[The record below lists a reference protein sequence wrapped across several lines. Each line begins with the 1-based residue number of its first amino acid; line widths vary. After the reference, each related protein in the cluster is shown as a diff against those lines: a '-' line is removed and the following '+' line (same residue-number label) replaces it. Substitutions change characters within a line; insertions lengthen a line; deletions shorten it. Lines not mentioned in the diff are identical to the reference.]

1 MNRLTKELVRGL
13 MEVDDTKVVA
23 LYGGGF
29 KPPIA
34 GHFNVVKQIL
44 KEYPEID
51 ELKIFVGG
59 KSRDGIDQEEALLI
73 WDIYK
78 NYLPNKITIEPVS
91 APIKNI
97 YNYSKENPQE
107 KVYWVLGR
115 REGAEDDQKDIEIRQ
130 TTLLKNP
137 KTYPNLSVKVITT
150 SDEGMR
156 GRNARKAIS
165 NREEFFKFLPT
176 ELEVQDKEKVFDLV
190 SPTLNENITKSQL
203 DSIESYADGLFNKLG
218 IDIDFTKHFF
228 DRLNDIRNKKPI
240 SVAELIG
247 VFKKLYRKHGKP
259 LSRTEDDLEAVVK
272 DFNKNINIPFVID
285 VDQNGID
292 MTAKTIMR
300 KQDFQTSNPIIPL
313 EENTTY
319 ANHIDYKQQIKD
331 FTKHMVT
338 LGLNILPLP
347 KVIFRHNDF
356 SNAKDFFG
364 KTAYYLPETQTIV
377 LYTEGRHPKDVARS
391 YAHEMIHHIQN
402 LEGRIGDVN
411 TTNTT
416 ENPNLNDIERE
427 AYSEGNMLFRNW
439 TDSIDGE
446 ITTDIEE
453 GGSLIPIKI
462 KKPKPDPF
470 GINAYALELAK
481 GLEEAIV
488 NEGKYD
494 SLVTKL
500 ASWTLNSWKMDFLEG
515 YNEGKFEVEVGPG
528 KDFDYPHLDFR
539 YEAEAT
545 FGGIYRDKGSF
556 ARPLVPEVVIKY
568 SLDIEE
574 LPRMWSRIAM
584 DLRNTIRHEI
594 EHLMQSGPNV
604 KKGKEKE
611 KDYTERE
618 EIKSGKKPWWKIW
631 RKKLKNVDYYKLA
644 KEVDANLQGLY
655 LQAKKSRTPLK
666 DVIDNYVKYDL
677 NLSIED
683 QEEVKRIWKERAPK
697 LNIPLEEE
705 YKKENTTQNKLIDAW
720 KKETSS
726 SELKMFC
733 KRDGCGPAALDLKN
747 FAKERGIELKRIE
760 GFFHADK
767 VASEK
772 KDFTNQMKQEFL
784 DQGGDF
790 DDAKEREEWV
800 ANSKYSD
807 QWKFIPHY
815 WLEDNKGTVYD
826 PVGQEQFIDAGY
838 AKDLNPNRYSLTDDV
853 NEELNEGDTYE
864 KMAAKGKKAGNLK
877 QGTVRKRLGIKKG
890 EKVPMYKINKEL
902 ARLRKM
908 DKDKD
913 KKGVQLGDKNQK
925 YYKALQLSKTLK
937 TTTNVNEA
945 DPKISEGRKKKKDP
959 KKGTGKKPEGS
970 SRRLYTDED
979 PSDTVKVKF
988 STRQDI
994 VNTLNKKS
1002 FKNKAHARQ
1011 SQVINLIHQ
1020 RVRAALS
1027 RTKDPKKKKRLQT
1040 AFDYIKKRKE
1050 ASKAKTKR
1058 LQAQKKKK
1066 KTNENINLP
1075 NHDGK
1080 AAPYGSGYK
1089 PVKEKKGGYGK
1100 GSGYRYRAIY
1110 KKDGKFYYMQDN
1122 PFSAGIRQEFG
1133 PFKTKAAALKKMG
1146 SFPAGTS
1153 YRDITENKEYTI
1165 YSDMDGVLV
1174 DFNKRFE
1181 QFSDNIAPQDY
1192 VDKFGLE
1199 AFWDLIDNKTGVRFW
1214 VGMDWM
1220 SDGKEYW
1227 NYIKKYNPMLLS
1239 SPSRKNES
1247 RLGKRIWAKRNMP
1260 GTKVILAYAENKK
1273 NYANA
1278 NSILIDDMEKNI
1290 DQWRAAG
1297 GIGILHTSAASTI
1310 AQLKELGL

>member
-1 MNRLTKELVRGL
+1 MNELTKELVKGL

-34 GHFNVVKQIL
+34 GHFNVVKQAL
-44 KEYPEID
+44 EEHPEID
-51 ELKIFVGG
+51 ELKIFVGA

-78 NYLPNKITIEPVS
+78 NYLPGKITIEPVS

-97 YNYSKENPQE
+97 YNYSKENLQE
-107 KVYWVLGR
+107 KVYWILGR
-115 REGAEDDQKDIEIRQ
+115 REGAEDDIKDIEVRQ

-137 KTYPNLSVKVITT
+137 KTYPNLSVKVVTT
-150 SDEGMR
+150 KDEGMR
-156 GRNARKAIS
+156 GRNARKAIN
-165 NREEFFKFLPT
+165 NREEFFKYLPNIDT
-176 ELEVQDKEKVFDLV
+176 VDKEKVYDLV
-190 SPTLNENITKSQL
+190 SPTLNEGISKKELN
-203 DSIESYADGLFNKLG
+203 SIESYADSLFNKLG
-218 IDIDFTKHFF
+218 IDIEFTKHFF

-247 VFKKLYRKHGKP
+247 VFKKLYKKHGKP

-313 EENTTY
+313 EEELTQETPEFFYHATYKALLPSIKATGLDTREAILAWEDSKPGIVYLANDPGVAESYAEASEVVSDEIYDSGIVMLKIASKDLDLSKLHDDSNVLEDESDTYEYHGQIPWDKLSITNLQENVKTEEDNDNIVPEAELILPRGKKVVLQAEDTDYKRGLIVELLNNGGYEMAYWYDKPDKPYPVEILVDGKSIKKDGKIVEMKFHPQDYYDKQDELNENTTY
-319 ANHIDYKQQIKD
+319 ANYIDYKQQIKD
-331 FTKHMVT
+331 LTKHM
-338 LGLNILPLP
+338 LKMGLNIEPLP
-347 KVIFRHNDF
+347 KIIFKHEDK

-364 KTAYYLPETQTIV
+364 KTAYYNPNTQEVV
-377 LYTEGRHPKDVARS
+377 LYTEGRHPKDVVRS
-391 YAHEMIHHIQN
+391 FAHEMIHHIQN
-402 LEGRIGDVN
+402 LEGRLGNIN
-411 TTNTT
+411 TTNTN
-416 ENPNLNDIERE
+416 EDPDLDAIERE
-427 AYSEGNMLFRNW
+427 AYQEGNMIFRNW

-453 GGSLIPIKI
+453 GGSLIPIDI
-462 KKPKPDPF
+462 KKSKKDPF

-528 KDFDYPHLDFR
+528 KDFDYPHLDFE
-539 YEAEAT
+539 YKAEAT

-683 QEEVKRIWKERAPK
+683 QEEVKRIWAERAPK
-697 LNIPLEEE
+697 LNIPLE
-705 YKKENTTQNKLIDAW
+705 
-720 KKETSS
+720 
-726 SELKMFC
+726 
-733 KRDGCGPAALDLKN
+733 
-747 FAKERGIELKRIE
+747 
-760 GFFHADK
+760 
-767 VASEK
+767 
-772 KDFTNQMKQEFL
+772 
-784 DQGGDF
+784 
-790 DDAKEREEWV
+790 
-800 ANSKYSD
+800 
-807 QWKFIPHY
+807 
-815 WLEDNKGTVYD
+815 
-826 PVGQEQFIDAGY
+826 
-838 AKDLNPNRYSLTDDV
+838 
-853 NEELNEGDTYE
+853 
-864 KMAAKGKKAGNLK
+864 
-877 QGTVRKRLGIKKG
+877 
-890 EKVPMYKINKEL
+890 
-902 ARLRKM
+902 
-908 DKDKD
+908 
-913 KKGVQLGDKNQK
+913 
-925 YYKALQLSKTLK
+925 
-937 TTTNVNEA
+937 
-945 DPKISEGRKKKKDP
+945 EGRKKKKDP

-994 VNTLNKKS
+994 VDTLNKKS
-1002 FKNKAHARQ
+1002 FKNKSHARQ

-1020 RVRAALS
+1020 RVRAALG

-1050 ASKAKTKR
+1050 ASKAKTQR
-1058 LQAQKKKK
+1058 LKKK
-1066 KTNENINLP
+1066 KTNETIDLP

-1089 PVKEKKGGYGK
+1089 PLKENQK
-1100 GSGYRYRAIY
+1100 
-1110 KKDGKFYYMQDN
+1110 
-1122 PFSAGIRQEFG
+1122 
-1133 PFKTKAAALKKMG
+1133 
-1146 SFPAGTS
+1146 
-1153 YRDITENKEYTI
+1153 YTI
-1165 YSDMDGVLV
+1165 YSDMDGVIA
-1174 DFNKRFE
+1174 DFDKRFKE
-1181 QFSDNIAPQDY
+1181 FSNGIAPQNY

-1199 AFWDLIDNKTGVRFW
+1199 AFWDLIDKQVGVRFW
-1214 VGMDWM
+1214 TGIDWM
-1220 SDGKEYW
+1220 PDGKEYW
-1227 NYIKKYNPMLLS
+1227 NYIKKYNPKLLS
-1239 SPSRKNES
+1239 SPSRENES
-1247 RLGKRIWAKRNMP
+1247 RLGKRIWAKRRMP
-1260 GTKVILAYAENKK
+1260 GTKVILAYSYNKK
-1273 NYANA
+1273 NYADG